1 MIFRT
6 LEIVTTNDQNTMK
19 RLHVFTCT
27 VRTNTKD
34 GITVGIVHNGHLV
47 LRTASSLILLETGS
61 ETLLLALK
69 RKNNVSGRHLES
81 LSSYKMYTQIS

>member
-1 MIFRT
+1 MIFCT
-6 LEIVTTNDQNTMK
+6 LEMVTTNGQDTLK
-19 RLHVFTCT
+19 GLHVFIWT

-47 LRTASSLILLETGS
+47 LRIASVVLLLETGS

-69 RKNNVSGRHLES
+69 REDNISLKHLVSLRS
-81 LSSYKMYTQIS
+81 YTQIS